1 MRDDAEMD
9 TVNKTFMDKRWVWV
23 PDDKEMYVAGNIV
36 KEEEGGYRIRK
47 VNGDELFVSESRVF
61 KMNPPK
67 FDLVEDLASL
77 SHLNEASVLH
87 TLKRRYYA
95 KEIYSYSGLFLVAIN
110 PYQNLHIYGPRVIKS
125 YTMAKKQAQ
134 KPHIYAVANE
144 AYNNMLLNRENQSIL
159 ITGESGAGKTENTKK
174 AIGFLA
180 FVAGQKGENSI
191 ENQIIE
197 ANTILEV
204 FGNAMTIRNDNSSR
218 FGKFIQIGFDSGTIV
233 GAHIEKY
240 LLEKS
245 RVTAASNSGERSYH
259 VFYALLRGAD
269 RSLRE
274 ELFLDDIHSYNYL
287 KNRVEKLP
295 TVDDAEMFRALNMS
309 FDLLNI
315 TAKER
320 KDFFK
325 ILSVILHL
333 GNLDFREE
341 NGQVYIKNIEV
352 LDIVCQLLEIP
363 KSDFLKCLLHPHVKA
378 GNELFV
384 NARTKEQCMTIVEAL
399 SKMLYDR
406 MFGTVVDRINRCL
419 SRTSKSSNFIGLL
432 DIAGFE
438 IFKENSFEQLCINYT
453 NEKLQQF
460 FNHYMFVLEQELY
473 RRENIEWDFIDF
485 GLDLQPTIDLIEK
498 NNPIGILSFLDEQ
511 CLMPGATDQTF
522 LQKISE
528 IKHEK
533 LHFNKLG
540 RGFSIDHYAGKV
552 EYEAGGWLTRNKD
565 PFFENLASLLHLS
578 SDAYISTLFS
588 LHSDVKQRGF
598 FRTVSQVH
606 KSQLKSLMD
615 RLRQTNPHFVRCII
629 PNNEKSHTSMDNRMI
644 LDQLRCNG
652 VLEGIRIS
660 RLGYPSRI
668 IFKEFR
674 KRYQILAGGTDSAFA
689 SAIGDADVLATKRI
703 LETLKI
709 SAANYRIGKTMVF
722 FKQEVL
728 ADIEDLRELEVGRV
742 AREMQSFIRRILFQR
757 TYDLKNRKVAAIR
770 LIQQNAALSI
780 AFQRW
785 GWWRLYQKVKP
796 LMRVA
801 QMDGLL
807 RDRDARIH
815 ALEEQQK
822 ENERRS
828 MQLQSELMRVNAAS
842 ENLSRMLENERNLL
856 AEKDEYIAS
865 VLSKSSALDSEVRQ
879 KAQELCALGEE
890 NSRLKKMLEGIR
902 ADVEAKR
909 AHIESLSEKMGKIEQ
924 TAEKREAAL
933 ESMRKKGLCQE
944 RELIQLR
951 TELETYKAKSKT
963 KMETLL
969 QQKDKEISTLKFVAE
984 EKAKLE
990 DALAE
995 CRRMLESKNK
1005 EIEGLRGASGLLSAE
1020 LESLKKTVQAM
1031 EEACTKKDVLNE
1043 SLASELSEVR
1053 EAMESKVGS
1062 LSQTIKKI
1070 KEENTDY
1077 RLEIERMCATIES
1090 LEKENTRLE
1099 KELLSRTGELT
1110 SLKAENMKNSL
1121 TIKNLHAQIATHTEE
1136 IARMQADDAER
1147 NSTAGTLVCKIKA
1160 GEARIR
1166 RLEEKLKEEKSVS
1179 RQLLLERDALEKENQ
1194 TLMQNKI
1201 EEMFRR
1207 EEEFTCEKKGLQL
1220 RINKLETECQ
1230 RLSSILSERPS
1241 NEPSED
1247 SVSNYE
1253 KLLLLLEDE
1262 RKLSFDLKRLL
1273 AAEENKNLVLRNEK
1287 ESISAELDA
1296 LRTTAGGGAKV
1307 DTHKLKGLK
1316 DEVASVKAHIN
1327 SVIKGFN
1334 QTYFSILESYR
1345 ARMEDYELLKQ
1356 ENEKLKAEMDACA
1369 HGEGAEHVVS
1379 DDKHAVFVENEK
1391 CAEIAFLE
1399 KKLDV
1404 LAHRARETEEFL
1416 ESEVSVLKKEI
1427 GEARARMG
1435 TLEDALR
1442 EKALC
1447 ELDYDRQLKGM
1458 QRTVECLQRDI
1469 KDKDAA
1475 VQRLVAREAGL
1486 AEEIRRLETQVLSD
1500 TRTKQDNMLL
1510 RTAHETL
1517 KEKLSRHE
1525 RTIDELRGLNK
1536 KLAQDLVE
1544 VQRADTRCDHS
1555 FYDSKIGALNDQ
1567 ILCLREKLQSAL
1579 GELCSMRKM
1588 HNSQNLKIAQMQRVS
1603 EENAKLVEFYKSFI
1617 VLKKR

>member
-1 MRDDAEMD
+1 MREDAEMD
-9 TVNKTFMDKRWVWV
+9 TVNKTFMDKKWVWV
-23 PDDKEMYVAGNIV
+23 PDKKEIYVAGNIV
-36 KEEEGGYRIRK
+36 KEEEGGYRVRK
-47 VNGDELFVSESRVF
+47 VNGDEFFVSESRVF

-110 PYQNLHIYGPRVIKS
+110 PYQNLHIYGPKVIKS

-180 FVAGQKGENSI
+180 FVAGQKGKNSI

-218 FGKFIQIGFDSGTIV
+218 FGKFIQIGFDLGTIV

-245 RVTAASNSGERSYH
+245 RVTASSNNGERSYH

-295 TVDDAEMFRALNMS
+295 TVDDAAMFQALNNS

-315 TAKER
+315 TSKER

-384 NARTKEQCMTIVEAL
+384 NARTKDQCMTIVEAL

-406 MFGTVVDRINRCL
+406 MFDTVVDRINRCL
-419 SRTSKSSNFIGLL
+419 SRTNKSSNFIGLL

-540 RGFSIDHYAGKV
+540 KGFSIDHYAGKV

-629 PNNEKSHTSMDNRMI
+629 PNNKKSHTSMDNRMI

-674 KRYQILAGGTDSAFA
+674 KRYQILAGCADFAFA
-689 SAIGDADVLATKRI
+689 SVIGDTDVISTKRI

-722 FKQEVL
+722 FKQEIL
-728 ADIEDLRELEVGRV
+728 ADIEDLRELEVGRI

-757 TYDLKNRKVAAIR
+757 TYDLKNKKIAAIR
-770 LIQQNAALSI
+770 LIQQNAALCI

-785 GWWRLYQKVKP
+785 EWWRLYQKVKP

-801 QMDGLL
+801 QMDGLI
-807 RDRDARIH
+807 RDRDAKIH
-815 ALEEQQK
+815 ALQEKQK
-822 ENERRS
+822 ESERKCV
-828 MQLQSELMRVNAAS
+828 QLHSELMRVNAAF
-842 ENLSRMLENERNLL
+842 ENLSRVLDNERNLL
-856 AEKDEYIAS
+856 VEKDEYIAS
-865 VLSKSSALDSEVRQ
+865 MLSKSNALDNVIKQ
-879 KAQELCALGEE
+879 KTGEICALCEE
-890 NSRLKKMLEGIR
+890 NSCLKKMLESIR
-902 ADVEAKR
+902 ADVEGKKTL
-909 AHIESLSEKMGKIEQ
+909 IESLAEKMGKIEHA
-924 TAEKREAAL
+924 AEKRESIL

-984 EKAKLE
+984 EKTKLE

-995 CRRMLESKNK
+995 SRRMLESKNQQV
-1005 EIEGLRGASGLLSAE
+1005 ERLRGASSLLSAE
-1020 LESLKKTVQAM
+1020 LESLKKTVHSM
-1031 EEACTKKDVLNE
+1031 EETCAKKDVLRE
-1043 SLASELSEVR
+1043 SLTSELAEVK
-1053 EAMESKVGS
+1053 ETMESKIGC

-1077 RLEIERMCATIES
+1077 LLEIERMCATIES
-1090 LEKENTRLE
+1090 LEKENSVLE
-1099 KELLSRTGELT
+1099 KDLLSKTSELS
-1110 SLKAENMKNSL
+1110 SLKADSMKNSL
-1121 TIKNLHAQIATHTEE
+1121 IIKNQHAQIATLTEE

-1147 NSTAGTLVCKIKA
+1147 NSTAGALICKIKT

-1166 RLEEKLKEEKSVS
+1166 RLEEKLKEEKSVCK
-1179 RQLLLERDALEKENQ
+1179 QLLSERDALEKENQ
-1194 TLMQNKI
+1194 SLMQNKI

-1262 RKLSFDLKRLL
+1262 RRLNFDLKRLL
-1273 AAEENKNLVLRNEK
+1273 AAEENKNLMLRNEK
-1287 ESISAELDA
+1287 ESISAELDT
-1296 LRTTAGGGAKV
+1296 LRATTGGGVKI
-1307 DTHKLKGLK
+1307 DTHKLKDLK
-1316 DEVASVKAHIN
+1316 NEVENVKIHIN

-1356 ENEKLKAEMDACA
+1356 ENEKLKMEIDTCVYRERVGDALCN
-1369 HGEGAEHVVS
+1369 
-1379 DDKHAVFVENEK
+1379 DKNSVFVENEK
-1391 CAEIAFLE
+1391 SADVAFLE

-1404 LAHRARETEEFL
+1404 LAHRARENEELL
-1416 ESEVSVLKKEI
+1416 ESEVGVLKKEI

-1442 EKALC
+1442 EKTLS
-1447 ELDYDRQLKGM
+1447 ELNYERQLRSM

-1475 VQRLVAREAGL
+1475 VQRLVAREAEL
-1486 AEEIRRLETQVLSD
+1486 AEEIRRLGTQVLND
-1500 TRTKQDNMLL
+1500 ARTRQDNMLL

-1517 KEKLSRHE
+1517 NEKLNRQE
-1525 RTIDELRGLNK
+1525 RTIDELRGQNK
-1536 KLAQDLVE
+1536 KLSQNLLE

-1555 FYDSKIGALNDQ
+1555 FYDSKISALNDQ
-1567 ILCLREKLQSAL
+1567 IQCLSEKLENAL
-1579 GELCSMRKM
+1579 GELCSMRKI
-1588 HNSQNLKIAQMQRVS
+1588 HNSLNLKIAQMQRVS
-1603 EENAKLVEFYKSFI
+1603 DENAKLVEFYRSFV
-1617 VLKKR
+1617 VLKKK